1 MQVPALSPFA
11 MATARGALSEGPS
24 LRTPF
29 ATACLASPFEAP
41 SPRDMHLSPAEER
54 LVPTPSLMGRAGSG
68 AGDAAEGE
76 SPRETAERERASRML
91 ACLWANTEKAPW
103 AEVRAPFPSCPQQFW
118 HSNPDMP
125 IYLGPKHAAKGVTS
139 NLLFSILLSTH
150 YVQLKSL
157 SCIRLS
163 LLPVDA
169 RQ

>member
-54 LVPTPSLMGRAGSG
+54 LVPTPSLMGRAGSA

-125 IYLGPKHAAKGVTS
+125 AQARSKGCHLESTVQHLAVYTLCATQIIVLHPVEFAACGCKTM
-139 NLLFSILLSTH
+139 I
-150 YVQLKSL
+150 
-157 SCIRLS
+157 
-163 LLPVDA
+163 
-169 RQ
+169 